1 VTAKG
6 LIGSPSPT
14 QSHDVLQHHLVRKCS
29 NHHHSMRTT
38 ADVRAAAR
46 RMQPWWRRAPGAT
59 VLPTA
64 SAFRGRN
71 IITAAVVGLCAPGA
85 IPRVVTTTDD
95 MRRLGRR
102 LRAIFAKPPP
112 PPLDDRFVHT
122 YCLSPHTIG
131 SDNLQLYAE
140 CGDEGVHFSCMA
152 LEYPSLNGQSRALSD
167 VCANDL

>member
-1 VTAKG
+1 VR
-6 LIGSPSPT
+6 LIG
-14 QSHDVLQHHLVRKCS
+14 
-29 NHHHSMRTT
+29 
-38 ADVRAAAR
+38 R
-46 RMQPWWRRAPGAT
+46 RSRRPCAKKLDQKNASGSYRQP
-59 VLPTA
+59 LI
-64 SAFRGRN
+64 SAESGGDFMVMFC
-71 IITAAVVGLCAPGA
+71 AVVGLCAPGA
-85 IPRVVTTTDD
+85 NPRVVTTTDG
-95 MRRLGRR
+95 MRRLGRI